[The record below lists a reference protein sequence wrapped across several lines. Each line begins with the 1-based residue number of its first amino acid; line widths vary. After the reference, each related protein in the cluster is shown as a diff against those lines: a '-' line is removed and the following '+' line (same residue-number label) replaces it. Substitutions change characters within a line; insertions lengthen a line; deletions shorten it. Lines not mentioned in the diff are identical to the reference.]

1 MSQSVT
7 QPEVRQSTGFFTPR
21 RISRMSVLIALS
33 GVGAFVKIPS
43 PGGDLGIDSAPGYF
57 AGMMKKW
64 DWKEAQVIGIAARL
78 IAAGVVGFPFGI
90 PIQIAWGIFLGGS
103 MGVIARL
110 ARLRFGFLAGIIA
123 ATLWNGVVF
132 SLLVIPASVLL
143 VGGSGGTGAA
153 IAVGVAS
160 LIGAS
165 LASALASSI
174 GAAAARSIQSTNLA
188 K

>member
-1 MSQSVT
+1 
-7 QPEVRQSTGFFTPR
+7 
-21 RISRMSVLIALS
+21 MSVLIALS

-64 DWKEAQVIGIAARL
+64 DWKEAQIIGIAARL

-90 PIQIAWGIFLGGS
+90 PVQIAWGVFLGGS
-103 MGVIARL
+103 MGVVARL
-110 ARLRFGFLAGIIA
+110 ARLRFGFFAGVVA
-123 ATLWNGVVF
+123 ATAWNGVVF

-143 VGGSGGTGAA
+143 VGGAAGMSAA
-153 IAVGVAS
+153 IAIGVAS
-160 LIGAS
+160 LLGAS
-165 LASALASSI
+165 LASGLAASI
-174 GAAAARSIQSTNLA
+174 GAVAARSIQSTNLA